1 MATGRFPK
9 AAPRTLCKLG
19 LAALLGAL
27 FLLYLLCRRRPE
39 AVTV

>member
-19 LAALLGAL
+19 LAALLGP
-27 FLLYLLCRRRPE
+27 LLLLCLLCRHLPE